1 MFCENCGTKLLE
13 NSSFC
18 EECGNKVSF
27 LDNETKGNESIINEE
42 NFNIKK
48 EPGLTRQ
55 RGPVPPALRPTPPRQ
70 PSEHSGGVTKPRQPS
85 EPNGKETAPRRPSE
99 TYDKEM
105 ARQQHSTINRP
116 VSDKLEYNKTNYP
129 GADIISFGQYVF
141 MIFLSGI
148 PIVNIILFVKWGFF
162 NKQSPNKSNFA
173 KALLFYYLIAV
184 IIYVAYIY
192 LWLKATSSI

>member
-1 MFCENCGTKLLE
+1 MFCENCGTKILD

-27 LDNETKGNESIINEE
+27 LENETKINEE
-42 NFNIKK
+42 NLNKKK
-48 EPGLTRQ
+48 ESSSNKQ
-55 RGPVPPALRPTPPRQ
+55 RGSVPPVMRT
-70 PSEHSGGVTKPRQPS
+70 TTPRQPS
-85 EPNGKETAPRRPSE
+85 EPYAKEAAPRRPSE
-99 TYDKEM
+99 TYEKEM
-105 ARQQHSTINRP
+105 SRQQHSTINRP
-116 VSDKLEYNKTNYP
+116 VSDKLEYNKTSYP

-148 PIVNIILFVKWGFF
+148 PIINIILFVKWGFF
-162 NKQSPNKSNFA
+162 NKQKPNKSNFA
-173 KALLFYYLIAV
+173 KALLFYYAIAV